1 MREVGKNRIELPLLT
16 TFDELEDETE
26 VLVWVGTGKN
36 FSTLPLCDAIGLL
49 DDRTDELPEIGP
61 LLQLPNEEQF
71 LHALE
76 RAAQLIAV
84 NPVLFGRRDPD
95 DRPDRHGRDDHDANE
110 RFDVHTE
117 TGTVPE
123 KSGMHFSFSVAAVG
137 TSYEP

>member
-1 MREVGKNRIELPLLT
+1 M
-16 TFDELEDETE
+16 
-26 VLVWVGTGKN
+26 LVWVGTGKN

-61 LLQLPNEEQF
+61 LLQLLNEEQF

-84 NPVLFGRRDPD
+84 NPVLFGRSDPD
-95 DRPDRHGRDDHDANE
+95 DRPDRPDRHGRDDHDANE
-110 RFDVHTE
+110 RFDVRTE

-123 KSGMHFSFSVAAVG
+123 KCGIHFSFSVTAIG